1 MDKKDIYLYIKS
13 IKGISSITLGKII
26 DEVGS
31 IEEIVKLNEKD
42 IYNLKNISLNIK
54 ENLVKYISRFNLDEI
69 KETLYKESIQYICI
83 EDEEYRFPLDR
94 APYTHQTNSWKT
106 LLNDKKTIVVTSGT
120 GSGKTECFM
129 IPVIQDLYRQKSTVV
144 NEGVQAIFI
153 CPDEKPAKKST
164 CLVFCTFTK
173 GHLCHIQW

>member
-31 IEEIVKLNEKD
+31 VEEIVKLNEKD

-69 KETLYKESIQYICI
+69 KETLYKEIYSVYLHKK
-83 EDEEYRFPLDR
+83 DEEYPKNLKNIYNPPLLLFYKGDLSIIN
-94 APYTHQTNSWKT
+94 NS
-106 LLNDKKTIVVTSGT
+106 L
-120 GSGKTECFM
+120 E
-129 IPVIQDLYRQKSTVV
+129 YRQW
-144 NEGVQAIFI
+144 
-153 CPDEKPAKKST
+153 
-164 CLVFCTFTK
+164 L
-173 GHLCHIQW
+173 

>member
-1 MDKKDIYLYIKS
+1 MTFLEHATKQH
-13 IKGISSITLGKII
+13 
-26 DEVGS
+26 V
-31 IEEIVKLNEKD
+31 
-42 IYNLKNISLNIK
+42 
-54 ENLVKYISRFNLDEI
+54 LDEKFVRAI
-69 KETLYKESIQYICI
+69 GSI

-153 CPDEKPAKKST
+153 YPLNALMKTSNEEYMPGVLHFHQRSPMPYTMVTPLRTYKETRHYKLIPSS
-164 CLVFCTFTK
+164 CLEDK
-173 GHLCHIQW
+173 

>member
-1 MDKKDIYLYIKS
+1 MDYAKFYTDANKALVDSLVSTWVSGHKEEQNYLRELLTQKEPLIAPPVFQTIFPWKS
-13 IKGISSITLGKII
+13 SSMTFLEHATKQH
-26 DEVGS
+26 V
-31 IEEIVKLNEKD
+31 
-42 IYNLKNISLNIK
+42 
-54 ENLVKYISRFNLDEI
+54 LDEKFVRAI
-69 KETLYKESIQYICI
+69 GSI

-144 NEGVQAIFI
+144 NKG
-153 CPDEKPAKKST
+153 CKPSSST
-164 CLVFCTFTK
+164 L
-173 GHLCHIQW
+173 